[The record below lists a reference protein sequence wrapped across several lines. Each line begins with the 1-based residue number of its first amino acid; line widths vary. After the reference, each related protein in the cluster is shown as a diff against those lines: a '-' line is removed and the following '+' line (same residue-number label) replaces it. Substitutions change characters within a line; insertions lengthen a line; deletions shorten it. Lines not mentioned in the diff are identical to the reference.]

1 MGWIPFEACP
11 PMSEVTVNVESLGPT
26 SIERNVSISQEIWV
40 QGTLEFP
47 GNQTPVENVSLALYL
62 VEPESSDN
70 IPGSAAIPE
79 HVVASVSTDSNGSF
93 NLTGLP
99 QDLIQP
105 GFGSLVILT
114 SEKGYVGVQGITMA
128 WLLNVSDN
136 VSLHHNPTPV
146 NQPMLGIGVNSSITG
161 QLSWASSPFLDP
173 SIRTICRSF

>member
-1 MGWIPFEACP
+1 MGTRDPRF
-11 PMSEVTVNVESLGPT
+11 SE
-26 SIERNVSISQEIWV
+26 
-40 QGTLEFP
+40 
-47 GNQTPVENVSLALYL
+47 NQTLVENVSLSLYL

-70 IPGSAAIPE
+70 VPGSAAIPE

-99 QDLIQP
+99 QEVIQP

-136 VSLHHNPTPV
+136 VSLSITNPTP
-146 NQPMLGIGVNSSITG
+146 
-161 QLSWASSPFLDP
+161 
-173 SIRTICRSF
+173 